1 MVRKKDIEYQNKILR
16 ENVRLLKSL
25 KLNNEIAD
33 LIKDT
38 VRQIDKSIDN
48 VEDELGFLASRDD
61 TFDVLRGRVSSLRDL
76 AVLLEDVNSIEK
88 ICDAEDELYKV
99 ESFAEDVKDIKN
111 YAIDYDLEETD
122 YGNT

>member
-16 ENVRLLKSL
+16 ENVRLLKRL

-38 VRQIDKSIDN
+38 VRQINKSIDN

-61 TFDVLRGRVSSLRDL
+61 TFDVLRGRVSSLKDL

-88 ICDAEDELYKV
+88 ICDAEDELFKR
-99 ESFAEDVKDIKN
+99 ESFADDLKDIKFSEMEH
-111 YAIDYDLEETD
+111 DLEED
-122 YGNT
+122 L